1 MQIRDE
7 IAKAKKRKEAEKST
21 AETLRHSAEEL
32 SSLGEASGARATSTY
47 SINKSPIQPFKII
60 NVDQHFLLYHFF
72 LVTFL
77 YGIGITPK
85 LK

>member
-7 IAKAKKRKEAEKST
+7 IAKAKKRKETDKST
-21 AETLRHSAEEL
+21 AAMLRNSAEEL
-32 SSLGEASGARATSTY
+32 CSEASGARATPTN

-60 NVDQHFLLYHFF
+60 NVHRHFFLQHFC

-77 YGIGITPK
+77 YGIGTTPI
-85 LK
+85 LE